1 MTESPL
7 PPRRDASLSLQMVA
21 SKALG
26 GAERWFVRFSLAL
39 AELGVPVEAAIRSG
53 SGLDGLDYG
62 PLTVHRLPYRTTWDP
77 LSRRAVTR
85 LIREVRPEV
94 VQTYMGRATRLTR
107 LPRGTRPIHLARL
120 GGYYDLGPFRHA
132 HGWIGNTKRLCDWMV
147 QNGLPADRVYHIYNF
162 AEPMRPVAPEQVAA
176 LKAAHAIPEEAWVLV
191 ALGRLV
197 TFKGH
202 RHLIDAA
209 ARLPETVAGR
219 PLRLVIVGD
228 GPLGPKL
235 QRQAVDVG
243 QDRRILWT
251 GWQTDPSAYLQ
262 MADMIVFPS
271 LEGEPMGNVI
281 LEAWAWGKPLVTAGF
296 WGARE
301 IVRHGEDAWVVPCA
315 DCAGL
320 ATGIETV
327 LQDPAL
333 RAHLVANGRQRI
345 AGEFSREVIVD
356 QYLAL
361 YRRLARG

>member
-1 MTESPL
+1 
-7 PPRRDASLSLQMVA
+7 MVA

-39 AELGVPVEAAIRSG
+39 AEVGAPVQAAIRRG
-53 SGLDGLDYG
+53 SGLDGLEYG

-77 LSRRAVTR
+77 FSRSAVTR

-94 VQTYMGRATRLTR
+94 VQTYMGRATRLTH
-107 LPRGTRPIHLARL
+107 LAPGDQPIHLARL
-120 GGYYDLGPFRHA
+120 GGYYDLAPFRHA

-147 QNGLPADRVYHIYNF
+147 QQGLPASRVYHIYNF
-162 AEPMRPVAPEQVAA
+162 AEPRCTVAPAQVAQ
-176 LKAAHAIPEEAWVLV
+176 LKAAHRIPEDAWVLV

-219 PLRLVIVGD
+219 PLRLVMVGD

-235 QRQAVDVG
+235 RRQAIDLG

-251 GWQTDPSAYLQ
+251 GWQKDPSAYLQ
-262 MADMIVFPS
+262 MADVIVFPS

-281 LEAWAWGKPLVTAGF
+281 LEAWAWDKPLVTSKF
-296 WGARE
+296 WGALE
-301 IVRHGEDAWVVPCA
+301 IARHGEDAWLVPCA
-315 DCAGL
+315 DAAGL
-320 ATGIETV
+320 ASGIETV
-327 LQDPAL
+327 LKDPAL
-333 RAHLVANGRQRI
+333 RAHLVANGQRRI
-345 AGEFSREVIVD
+345 AREFSREVIVD
-356 QYLAL
+356 QYLEL